1 MIFGYTYIFHMESF
15 GIFISLANVWW
26 GEEKRQKACHAPA
39 ACLVTYI
46 ILNQL
51 YSVTVKLTAELT
63 FKKYGH
69 HEAVLSGSPS
79 QILQFVVLKLC
90 IS

>member
-1 MIFGYTYIFHMESF
+1 MESF
-15 GIFISLANVWW
+15 GIFISLANVY
-26 GEEKRQKACHAPA
+26 GVGKRSVRRLCVSTCHAPA

-46 ILNQL
+46 TLDQL

-69 HEAVLSGSPS
+69 HAAVLSGSPS
-79 QILQFVVLKLC
+79 QILQFVVLKLYM
-90 IS
+90 S